1 MASILKVDEMQGVTS
16 AGDIT
21 VTSEGGS
28 ATQSLQQ
35 GLAKAW
41 CYISSTGTVVS
52 DSLNVASVTDNGVGH
67 YQSNFS
73 SNMSNSNYNHAMTT
87 GQHATSHNCSTDASA
102 AATSSFRIRVANA
115 SESGTQDH
123 ANTYGLIHGDLA

>member
-1 MASILKVDEMQGVTS
+1 MASILKVDELQGIVS

-41 CYISSTGTVVS
+41 VQYNTSHVVQ
-52 DSLNVASVTDNGVGH
+52 DSFNVASVTDVG
-67 YQSNFS
+67 
-73 SNMSNSNYNHAMTT
+73 T
-87 GQHATSHNCSTDASA
+87 GQGTINISNAMNNAGYSLAYSSGITGPAVNGLRISA
-102 AATSSFRIRVANA
+102 MATSSYSTQQVNN
-115 SESGTQDH
+115 SGAYADSDFCCTSVK
-123 ANTYGLIHGDLA
+123 GDLA